1 MGFHLY
7 SMGYNRTVFLLNDI
21 DMDKYDQESDP
32 REAIE
37 RTCVVVSTTQIML
50 RFNMDFRLAG
60 QESSDLVY
68 MYTTYL

>member
-37 RTCVVVSTTQIML
+37 RTCVVVDDP
-50 RFNMDFRLAG
+50 NHG

-68 MYTTYL
+68 MYTT